1 MKKLIPILFAL
12 FSASVLNAQSL
23 SVSLVEVDHIIP
35 NHNGHRYEVPQV
47 DVSDGDITIKSDTLL
62 TDVTVVVKDQYGS
75 ILHASSETI
84 DNMGSTISVPAGGFS
99 EPSSIDLYYDDRHL
113 RGDIVQ

>member
-1 MKKLIPILFAL
+1 MKKFFLILLLLMPVFVA
-12 FSASVLNAQSL
+12 SAQRQEI
-23 SVSLVEVDHIIP
+23 SLVDVRNNSTPHNTCVP
-35 NHNGHRYEVPQV
+35 N
-47 DVSDGDITIKSDTLL
+47 VSSEGGDITIKSDTLL

-84 DNMGSTISVPAGGFS
+84 DNMGTTISVPAGGFS